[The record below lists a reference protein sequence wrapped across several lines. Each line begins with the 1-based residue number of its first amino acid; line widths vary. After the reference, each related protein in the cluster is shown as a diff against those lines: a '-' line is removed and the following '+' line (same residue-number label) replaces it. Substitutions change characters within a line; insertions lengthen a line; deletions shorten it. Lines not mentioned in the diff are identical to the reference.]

1 MAPQKSDKE
10 KGNEAVEQLYSKYQE
25 VAQKVQEEGKQYAIK
40 LGDES
45 NEDVTIKYR
54 LLLRPTAKGVMHT
67 LEIMDATEERAPI
80 QIALFGRN
88 WERILNHAD
97 RVLNTM
103 TTEKFREI
111 SRLLIELSKRLGS
124 GRAAATEVE

>member
-1 MAPQKSDKE
+1 MAPQKSGKE
-10 KGNEAVEQLYSKYQE
+10 KENDAVDQLFGKYQE
-25 VAQKVQEEGKQYAIK
+25 IAQKVQNEGKQYAIK

-54 LLLRPTAKGVMHT
+54 LLLRPTARGIMHT

-80 QIALFGRN
+80 QIPLFGRS
-88 WERILNHAD
+88 WERVLNHAD

-103 TTEKFREI
+103 STEKFREI
-111 SRLLIELSKRLGS
+111 SHLLVELSKRLGS
-124 GRAAATEVE
+124 RGSAATEVE

>member
-1 MAPQKSDKE
+1 MSPKPSPQKKE
-10 KGNEAVEQLYSKYQE
+10 DDAVDQLLSKYQE
-25 VAQKVQEEGKQYAIK
+25 IAQKVESEGKQYAIK

-45 NEDVTIKYR
+45 SEDVTIKYR
-54 LLLRPTAKGVMHT
+54 LLLRPTARGIMHT

-80 QIALFGRN
+80 QIPLFGRN

-103 TTEKFREI
+103 STEKFREV
-111 SRLLIELSKRLGS
+111 SHLLVELSKRLGS
-124 GRAAATEVE
+124 RGSAATEVE

>member
-1 MAPQKSDKE
+1 MSPQKSGKE
-10 KGNEAVEQLYSKYQE
+10 RESDAVDQLFSKYQE
-25 VAQKVQEEGKQYAIK
+25 IAQRVENEGKQYAIK

-45 NEDVTIKYR
+45 GDVTIKYR
-54 LLLRPTAKGVMHT
+54 LLLRPTARGIMHT
-67 LEIMDATEERAPI
+67 LEIMDATEERAAI

-97 RVLNTM
+97 RVFNTM
-103 TTEKFREI
+103 STEKFREI

-124 GRAAATEVE
+124 RGSAATEVE